1 MEPYQEI
8 FPEANEPTLTLA
20 LPKKSGKI
28 PKGSYRFTESYC
40 SDPGDDCRKVVI
52 QVVNEKNKPK
62 AVINFG
68 FDQDS
73 PFGGPYL
80 DTSSGQAPYAADLA
94 AFFADAL
101 NKDPEL
107 LDRLYRHYRQ
117 VREKVEGKPY
127 RGKAFPKPG
136 QLVYRVTPP
145 PDLEAEMLQSLQAL
159 RASGRKTSAPPRTG
173 AGKPR
178 AAAAAPPK
186 EERDLRWLVR
196 QYAEAGPGATID
208 TVMWLRKE
216 LRSYFGEQ
224 ENAGEELARLLPE
237 LCRQSPQDEDAIN
250 AALRLLFDALGHLG
264 DEVKN
269 GAEAARPRLEKLQ
282 QALARHVFQENGD
295 LDLSAAVWNM
305 LAQSRVEII
314 PPLRQAVTR
323 IMLDGGRR
331 SDLEELAGEEIMS
344 GILRSFESMGVT
356 SPFQAADELLQLFT
370 LNEPELQIALLGEML
385 QAESA
390 LLRDMAALMIFN
402 PETEVRLG
410 VSQLLARG
418 EGSRITPETLR
429 RLIISRNWLP
439 EEIRKNVDQAVTKAR
454 KARVEC
460 APLERP
466 KSVTVLASSID
477 GSGAQ
482 SFHVVV
488 PDGSNLS
495 HCGVLIKEGLGVAD
509 ALLAPLKTRGEA
521 NALVSQLKKD
531 AGLMESTAEF
541 FDLRICH
548 ALAEGS
554 SAGNVPGHW
563 LVRVAELLGRDR
575 WRPVRFEAARE
586 LLQLWEELQ
595 SSAPRLLDDNEY
607 SPALR
612 DSGDWLSGQS
622 FLGSWFEQGE
632 AVARLVAAQGNK
644 GAADAAVER
653 ILDDLLE
660 PRRGVWLERLVICAL
675 WLKSGDKGPLPWH
688 KMFHLAQAVADE
700 TIPLRDIPLMVSIAR
715 LTLKASSATK

>member
-1 MEPYQEI
+1 MEPYQQI
-8 FPEANEPTLTLA
+8 FPEANDPTLTLA

-28 PKGSYRFTESYC
+28 PKGSYSFTESYC
-40 SDPGDDCRKVVI
+40 TDPGCDCRKVLI
-52 QVVNEKNKPK
+52 QALNEKNKPK

-80 DTSSGQAPYAADLA
+80 DMSSDQSPYAADLA
-94 AFFADAL
+94 TFFADSL
-101 NKDPEL
+101 NQDPDL

-136 QLVYRVTPP
+136 QLVYQVTPP
-145 PDLEAEMLQSLQAL
+145 PDLEAEMLQSLQTL
-159 RASGRKTSAPPRTG
+159 RSSGRKPAAPPRT
-173 AGKPR
+173 AAPKPR
-178 AAAAAPPK
+178 AAAPAPPK
-186 EERDLRWLVR
+186 EERDLPWLVR
-196 QYAEAGPGATID
+196 QYAEAGPGAGID
-208 TVMWLRKE
+208 SVMMLRKE

-237 LCRQSPQDEDAIN
+237 LCRHSPQDEDAIN
-250 AALRLLFDALGHLG
+250 AALRLLFDALIYLG
-264 DEVKN
+264 DEVKSN
-269 GAEAARPRLEKLQ
+269 PEAARPRLEKLQ
-282 QALARHVFQENGD
+282 KALARHVFEENGD

-314 PPLRQAVTR
+314 PPLRQAVTK
-323 IMLDGGRR
+323 MMTEGGPRT
-331 SDLEELAGEEIMS
+331 DLEEMAGEEIMS

-356 SPFQAADELLQLFT
+356 SPFEAADEMLQLFT
-370 LNEPELQIALLGEML
+370 LNEPEMQIALLGEML
-385 QAESA
+385 QAESP

-402 PETEVRLG
+402 PEAEVRLG
-410 VSQLLARG
+410 VSKLLARG
-418 EGSRITPETLR
+418 EGSSITPETLR
-429 RLIISRNWLP
+429 RLIIARNWLP
-439 EEIRKNVDQAVTKAR
+439 EEIRTNVDQTVTKAR

-466 KSVTVLASSID
+466 KSVTVLASNID
-477 GSGAQ
+477 GSGAE

-495 HCGVLIKEGLGVAD
+495 HCGVLVKERLGVAD
-509 ALLAPLKTRGEA
+509 ALLAALKSKGEA
-521 NALVSQLKKD
+521 NALIGQLKKE
-531 AGLMESTAEF
+531 AGIMESTAEF

-554 SAGNVPGHW
+554 SAGRVPGHS

-575 WRPVRFEAARE
+575 WRPVRFDAARE

-595 SSAPRLLDDNEY
+595 SSTPRLLDDSEY
-607 SPALR
+607 SSALR
-612 DSGDWLSGQS
+612 DSGDWLSAQS
-622 FLGSWFEQGE
+622 FLGSWFEDGE
-632 AVARLVAAQGNK
+632 AVGRAVAAAQGKK
-644 GAADAAVER
+644 GADVLQQ
-653 ILDDLLE
+653 IFDDVLE
-660 PRRGVWLERLVICAL
+660 QRRGVWLERLVICAL
-675 WLKSGDKGPLPWH
+675 WLKSGDKGPVPWH
-688 KMFHLAQAVADE
+688 KMFHVAQAVADE

-715 LTLKASSATK
+715 LTLEAYSASK